1 MAYVLVALFGAAG
14 VALFYRYAALELG
27 ERGGLLAAI
36 LFLLTTTAWIALK
49 GVLSESLYLFAL
61 MASLVYYQTRIASRE
76 PKTHEWVLFGLLLAC
91 ASLSRAIGI
100 LLLGAYLVHLAV
112 AAWKERRLVAR
123 AWIPAI
129 VVVVLVGLWY
139 AFRPKAPTDMY
150 GVASTWVMGWW
161 LGNPGEMLHG
171 ATNLLFSGWVR
182 SFMADHDV
190 TLGAKIVFGAVG
202 VLGFVEALLRAKRNR
217 LDGWFVLLSLGVIF
231 VWTFTPETTRRLLYP
246 LVPLMILYAMSIT
259 QRLLAKLRLD
269 DRRGLLVSAAIVALP
284 VLLVLPALAIV
295 ARKSFDDR
303 IVIAGC
309 PQQYREIAPYYSTL
323 NAEEA
328 EKLVVLEVTMLC
340 GLQMVDKVTP
350 PNAVLMWSRP
360 EYVALLG
367 HRRTV
372 PLYYRWKPEELRAA
386 IVQEKVDYLVLTAL
400 FKNDIEGGSARN
412 LADMN
417 FEAYTVPT
425 YVLSSGIFSLRKVK

>member
-1 MAYVLVALFGAAG
+1 VGPRALGSAECPTGAGDAGRSLLHRKSPIGRGLFLFAVLAPLAIAFAWQGQLASFGDDSASYLTLANYFSPSGDPIVSEWAGYHANFPPLLPLLLAITGGVHNLHMAYVLVALFGAAG

-61 MASLVYYQTRIASRE
+61 MASLVYYQKRIAERQPS
-76 PKTHEWVLFGLLLAC
+76 TGEWLLFGFLLAC
-91 ASLSRAIGI
+91 AALSRAIGI

-259 QRLLAKLRLD
+259 QA
-269 DRRGLLVSAAIVALP
+269 
-284 VLLVLPALAIV
+284 
-295 ARKSFDDR
+295 
-303 IVIAGC
+303 IAGEAS
-309 PQQYREIAPYYSTL
+309 PRRSPRAVGERGDRGAAGAP
-323 NAEEA
+323 
-328 EKLVVLEVTMLC
+328 
-340 GLQMVDKVTP
+340 
-350 PNAVLMWSRP
+350 
-360 EYVALLG
+360 
-367 HRRTV
+367 
-372 PLYYRWKPEELRAA
+372 RAA
-386 IVQEKVDYLVLTAL
+386 
-400 FKNDIEGGSARN
+400 GAR
-412 LADMN
+412 
-417 FEAYTVPT
+417 
-425 YVLSSGIFSLRKVK
+425 LSSQESHSMTGS

>member
-1 MAYVLVALFGAAG
+1 VGPRALGSAECPTGAGDAGRSLLHRKSPIGRGLFLFAVLAPLAIAFAWQGQLASFGDDSASYLTLANYFSPSGDPIVSEWAGYHANFPPLLPLLLAITGGVHNLHMAYVLVALFGAAG

-27 ERGGLLAAI
+27 R
-36 LFLLTTTAWIALK
+36 
-49 GVLSESLYLFAL
+49 
-61 MASLVYYQTRIASRE
+61 TRRASRGDSLPAHDDGMDRAERRAERVALSVRIDGE
-76 PKTHEWVLFGLLLAC
+76 PRVLPEANCERQPSTGEWLLFGFLLAC
-91 ASLSRAIGI
+91 AALSRAIGI

-259 QRLLAKLRLD
+259 RRLLAKLRLD
-269 DRRGLLVSAAIVALP
+269 DRRGMLVSAAIVALP

-295 ARKSFDDR
+295 ARNHSM
-303 IVIAGC
+303 
-309 PQQYREIAPYYSTL
+309 T
-323 NAEEA
+323 
-328 EKLVVLEVTMLC
+328 
-340 GLQMVDKVTP
+340 
-350 PNAVLMWSRP
+350 
-360 EYVALLG
+360 
-367 HRRTV
+367 
-372 PLYYRWKPEELRAA
+372 
-386 IVQEKVDYLVLTAL
+386 
-400 FKNDIEGGSARN
+400 GS
-412 LADMN
+412 
-417 FEAYTVPT
+417 
-425 YVLSSGIFSLRKVK
+425 